1 MIICCVRKPLICQL
15 PCTGVVSEHIC
26 AGDGGARQ
34 RHLWGLYAN
43 VVEWSWLP
51 RVRDVYCWNNF
62 LKWQPHCCPGAI
74 GGNML
79 IGLLGKIVC
88 RQFRVALKR
97 SKLISIV
104 WRRSELNLKRHA
116 CFSNCCSNCLQL
128 AFCVMLLSLWV
139 LSNILI
145 GECAYESRW
154 CQIWFHFV
162 VVSRFWP
169 CQTL

>member
-15 PCTGVVSEHIC
+15 PCTGVISEHIC
-26 AGDGGARQ
+26 AGEPVSAIYGDSMQTLQSGA
-34 RHLWGLYAN
+34 GC
-43 VVEWSWLP
+43 

-104 WRRSELNLKRHA
+104 WRGSELNLKRHV
-116 CFSNCCSNCLQL
+116 CFSKCCSNCLQF
-128 AFCVMLLSLWV
+128 AFCVMLSLLLWI
-139 LSNILI
+139 LPNILI
-145 GECAYESRW
+145 GECAYDSR
-154 CQIWFHFV
+154 
-162 VVSRFWP
+162 
-169 CQTL
+169 